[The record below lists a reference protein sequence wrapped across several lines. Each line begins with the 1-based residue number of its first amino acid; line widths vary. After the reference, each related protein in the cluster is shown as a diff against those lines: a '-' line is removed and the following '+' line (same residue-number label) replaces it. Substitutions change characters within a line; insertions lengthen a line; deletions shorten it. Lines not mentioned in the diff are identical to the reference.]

1 MKKTNHKTLVQILLS
16 VLCLV
21 TLQTRQLVL
30 MSHYSMLFP
39 IPCTRHYYNIQ
50 NVNIYQAATLLG
62 SGMLQPHNENYQ
74 WQSTTAPPPK
84 KTQKKTKTKTKK
96 GRKATCLRPHT
107 SALILLCP
115 WAFYSYH
122 HLWSQRPEIT
132 ASVRFLFN
140 LNKNILRQISHK
152 ILLQHV

>member
-50 NVNIYQAATLLG
+50 NVNIYQAATLG

-74 WQSTTAPPPK
+74 RQSTTAPPPPKK
-84 KTQKKTKTKTKK
+84 KTKQNKTKTKTNKKNKRKKERKK
-96 GRKATCLRPHT
+96 GNMFKATHICSDIVMPM
-107 SALILLCP
+107 S
-115 WAFYSYH
+115 
-122 HLWSQRPEIT
+122 
-132 ASVRFLFN
+132 FL
-140 LNKNILRQISHK
+140 
-152 ILLQHV
+152 

>member
-50 NVNIYQAATLLG
+50 NVNIYQAATLG
-62 SGMLQPHNENYQ
+62 SGMLQPQIENYQ
-74 WQSTTAPPPK
+74 RHSTTAPPPPK
-84 KTQKKTKTKTKK
+84 KKQNKTKTKTKQKNKRKKERKK
-96 GRKATCLRPHT
+96 GNMFKATHICSDIVMPM
-107 SALILLCP
+107 S
-115 WAFYSYH
+115 
-122 HLWSQRPEIT
+122 
-132 ASVRFLFN
+132 FL
-140 LNKNILRQISHK
+140 
-152 ILLQHV
+152 

>member
-21 TLQTRQLVL
+21 TLQTRQLVQ

-62 SGMLQPHNENYQ
+62 SGTLQPHNENYQ

-84 KTQKKTKTKTKK
+84 KNKNKKKKERKK
-96 GRKATCLRPHT
+96 GNMFKATHICSDIVMPM
-107 SALILLCP
+107 S
-115 WAFYSYH
+115 FSSYSYH

-140 LNKNILRQISHK
+140 LNKTILCQISHK

>member
-50 NVNIYQAATLLG
+50 NVNIYQAATLG

-74 WQSTTAPPPK
+74 RQSTTAPPPPK
-84 KTQKKTKTKTKK
+84 KKNKTKQKQKQNKKTKERKK
-96 GRKATCLRPHT
+96 ERKVTCLRPHT

-115 WAFYSYH
+115 
-122 HLWSQRPEIT
+122 
-132 ASVRFLFN
+132 
-140 LNKNILRQISHK
+140 
-152 ILLQHV
+152 

>member
-62 SGMLQPHNENYQ
+62 SGMLQPHNNYQ
-74 WQSTTAPPPK
+74 QQSTTAPPPPK
-84 KTQKKTKTKTKK
+84 KKKKKKKNKRKKERKKERKK
-96 GRKATCLRPHT
+96 GNMFKATHICSDIVMPM
-107 SALILLCP
+107 S
-115 WAFYSYH
+115 
-122 HLWSQRPEIT
+122 
-132 ASVRFLFN
+132 FL
-140 LNKNILRQISHK
+140 
-152 ILLQHV
+152 

>member
-50 NVNIYQAATLLG
+50 NVNIHQAATLLG
-62 SGMLQPHNENYQ
+62 SGMLQPHNNYQ
-74 WQSTTAPPPK
+74 RQSTTVPPPK
-84 KTQKKTKTKTKK
+84 KTKQKQKQKKERKK
-96 GRKATCLRPHT
+96 ER
-107 SALILLCP
+107 
-115 WAFYSYH
+115 
-122 HLWSQRPEIT
+122 
-132 ASVRFLFN
+132 
-140 LNKNILRQISHK
+140 
-152 ILLQHV
+152 QHV

>member
-50 NVNIYQAATLLG
+50 NVNIYQAATLG

-74 WQSTTAPPPK
+74 QQSTTAPPPQK
-84 KTQKKTKTKTKK
+84 KTKQNKTKTKTNKKNKRKKERKK
-96 GRKATCLRPHT
+96 GNMFKATHICSDIVMPM
-107 SALILLCP
+107 S
-115 WAFYSYH
+115 
-122 HLWSQRPEIT
+122 
-132 ASVRFLFN
+132 FL
-140 LNKNILRQISHK
+140 
-152 ILLQHV
+152 

>member
-50 NVNIYQAATLLG
+50 NVNIYQAATLG
-62 SGMLQPHNENYQ
+62 SGMLQPQNENYQ
-74 WQSTTAPPPK
+74 RQSTTAPPPK
-84 KTQKKTKTKTKK
+84 KKQNKTKQKQKQKKKNKRKK
-96 GRKATCLRPHT
+96 ERKKER
-107 SALILLCP
+107 
-115 WAFYSYH
+115 
-122 HLWSQRPEIT
+122 
-132 ASVRFLFN
+132 
-140 LNKNILRQISHK
+140 
-152 ILLQHV
+152 

>member
-74 WQSTTAPPPK
+74 RQSTTAPPP
-84 KTQKKTKTKTKK
+84 QKKKNKNKKKKERKK
-96 GRKATCLRPHT
+96 GNMFKATHIC
-107 SALILLCP
+107 SDIVM
-115 WAFYSYH
+115 SMN
-122 HLWSQRPEIT
+122 
-132 ASVRFLFN
+132 FL
-140 LNKNILRQISHK
+140 
-152 ILLQHV
+152 